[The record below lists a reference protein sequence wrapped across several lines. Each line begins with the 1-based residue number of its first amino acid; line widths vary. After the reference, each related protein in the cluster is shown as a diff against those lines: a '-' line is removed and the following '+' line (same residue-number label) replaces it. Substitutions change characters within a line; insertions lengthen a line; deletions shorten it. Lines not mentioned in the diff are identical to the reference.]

1 MIRNVPD
8 DWDNY
13 WYKCTR
19 CGQRAHESEQHDCK
33 EEQSY
38 TVSDITIRVHHDEI
52 DDVDLLEQAQIM
64 ADRMKKQLWDMFG
77 VPVEVHDSDVC
88 VETSPFKVE

>member
-19 CGQRAHESEQHDCK
+19 CGQRAHESEQHDC
-33 EEQSY
+33 EEEKDMTETQ
-38 TVSDITIRVHHDEI
+38 ITIRIYHSGLDDTQILDEALHLTEKLK
-52 DDVDLLEQAQIM
+52 DNLEQYG
-64 ADRMKKQLWDMFG
+64 DM
-77 VPVEVHDSDVC
+77 VKIPAESVVVH
-88 VETSPFKVE
+88 TAPFNIE